1 MPSSGSG
8 SSPALGLLTGWL
20 VGWLVEPEM
29 DVRFCQMFFPNL
41 CSWWSGGHV
50 ESHSIFKAKPELG
63 FVMLYFLFSIIE
75 FVGYTF
81 ARNFY
86 S

>member
-1 MPSSGSG
+1 
-8 SSPALGLLTGWL
+8 
-20 VGWLVEPEM
+20 
-29 DVRFCQMFFPNL
+29 MFFPNL

>member
-1 MPSSGSG
+1 
-8 SSPALGLLTGWL
+8 
-20 VGWLVEPEM
+20 
-29 DVRFCQMFFPNL
+29 MFFPNL
-41 CSWWSGGHV
+41 CSWSSDGYV
-50 ESHSIFKAKPELG
+50 DSHSIFKVKPELG